1 MIFRSVMQMLP
12 ALLFVATL
20 LPFTA
25 AHAGVVIAGTRVVYP
40 AQEKEVTVSLQNA
53 GQRPALVQ
61 LWIDDGDQDTPP
73 ELAKAPFVVTPPLLR
88 MEGGDKQA
96 MRIRFAGAAQ
106 PTDRESVFWLNMLEI
121 PPSSDG
127 SEEQLELAFRSR
139 IKLFYRPAGLPGDA
153 ESAHRQLR
161 WSLQRGAQGISLHVD
176 NPTAWHVSF
185 ADVGLRVGGVEAGE
199 AGSGMVAPRSSQTF
213 VIEGLSA
220 VPPGTPSVAYR
231 TITDLGAV
239 QQAVAPLPE

>member
-1 MIFRSVMQMLP
+1 MVTAVMRILP
-12 ALLFVATL
+12 ALVFLATL
-20 LPFTA
+20 LPVTP

-96 MRIRFAGAAQ
+96 MRIRFAGPAQ

-121 PPSSDG
+121 PPSSDS
-127 SEEQLELAFRSR
+127 SEERLELAFRSR

-153 ESAHRQLR
+153 ETAHRQLR
-161 WSLQRGAQGISLHVD
+161 WSLQRGAQGVSLQVD
-176 NPTAWHVSF
+176 NPTPWHVSF
-185 ADVGLRVGGVEAGE
+185 ADVGLRVGGVEAGQ
-199 AGSGMVAPRSSQTF
+199 AGSGMVAPRSSRTF
-213 VIEGLSA
+213 VLEGLSA
-220 VPPGTPSVAYR
+220 VPSGKRSIAYS

-239 QQAVAPLPE
+239 QEAVVPLPE